1 MTRHDPAVRLRH
13 MLDHAREAVA
23 LLGNRGEA
31 DVATD
36 RVLELPSSGSSR
48 SWAKRRHKSRLPCAT
63 PARIPHDVKPPAC
76 GTC

>member
-36 RVLELPSSGSSR
+36 RVLEL
-48 SWAKRRHKSRLPCAT
+48 ALIRLVEVVGEAAAQVPASVRDACPHT
-63 PARIPHDVKPPAC
+63 P
-76 GTC
+76 